1 MQAKYRSRFFALADV
16 FLASGMVP
24 AYTAAAFVKRLA
36 RLALAAPPAGALLA
50 LAFAH
55 NIVRRHPATMQLLH
69 RPPRGGLA
77 GVAAGAAAAPP
88 PPQPLLPLPPEV
100 AAAQDQQ
107 PQQPAAANGAPAGG
121 QQQEGQQAGQQQG
134 PAWRGEDVYDFTE
147 PDPAQ
152 SRALES
158 SLWEL
163 EALRVH
169 HNPQVGGPGRAPR
182 RRPAFSQP
190 ACAHALTGRHYQTER
205 CGAVQATA
213 RHLRFSPAAAAP
225 WELKPAAPCAGM
237 PLKVQPFDAWQHC
250 RSVSSARGMRPALCC
265 LGPPPPGCRHCTPAG
280 ADCAS
285 LAL

>member
-1 MQAKYRSRFFALADV
+1 
-16 FLASGMVP
+16 MVP

-88 PPQPLLPLPPEV
+88 APQPLLPLPPEV
-100 AAAQDQQ
+100 AAAQGQ
-107 PQQPAAANGAPAGG
+107 PQQQPAVANGTPSGD
-121 QQQEGQQAGQQQG
+121 QQQEEQQDAAQQGQQQG
-134 PAWRGEDVYDFTE
+134 PAWRGEDVYDFAE
-147 PDPAQ
+147 PDPGR

-169 HNPQVGGPGRAPR
+169 HNPQVGVERWGGGCSR
-182 RRPAFSQP
+182 
-190 ACAHALTGRHYQTER
+190 LVGHY
-205 CGAVQATA
+205 V
-213 RHLRFSPAAAAP
+213 
-225 WELKPAAPCAGM
+225 
-237 PLKVQPFDAWQHC
+237 
-250 RSVSSARGMRPALCC
+250 
-265 LGPPPPGCRHCTPAG
+265 
-280 ADCAS
+280 
-285 LAL
+285 